1 MFLLRFYNTLV
12 SKIAT
17 IHKIVYS
24 RYIYLEFNVLVLPN
38 RSHINFSSLNFK
50 LVFLGFFISK

>member
-12 SKIAT
+12 SKTVA

-24 RYIYLEFNVLVLPN
+24 RYIYREFNVLVLPN
-38 RSHINFSSLNFK
+38 RSQINFSSLNFK
-50 LVFLGFFISK
+50 FGLSWCFISQ